1 MTKTHTTLTIDEEL
15 LKKAKYAQLNIS
27 YELEKALKNRVVP
40 EKKDLP
46 EDNMIIVCSLC
57 KQEIEEGF
65 LCRERQLVLCVDCQD
80 KFEMSKCPHDKFK
93 EHLHIRWPG
102 WGDQNKDFIRQVKSI
117 QK

>member
-1 MTKTHTTLTIDEEL
+1 MVSIDDDIHS
-15 LKKAKYAQLNIS
+15 KAKRQQLNIS
-27 YELEKALKNRVVP
+27 AELERALQNRIIP
-40 EKKDLP
+40 GKKDMP

-65 LCRERQLVLCVDCQD
+65 LCRERQLVLCIKCQET
-80 KFEMSKCPHDKFK
+80 FEMSKCPHDKFK